1 MKLELEEIIPPYIQI
16 ERNQHTE
23 TFTSFKAFECGL
35 QIAGAKSESEMLE
48 RIIDCLESDLSNLNR
63 HLKTFKPE
71 AVR

>member
-23 TFTSFKAFECGL
+23 TFTSFKAFERGL
-35 QIAGAKSESEMLE
+35 QIARAISEKEMLE
-48 RIIDCLESDLSNLNR
+48 NIIDYLEGDLSRLKR

-71 AVR
+71 AMR